1 MAGQAETGTAGQLA
15 HGSMTGS
22 VGTAGMDFSS
32 FQVDRSCGRCGGLIA
47 EPGKVYSYAGK
58 WCHCPTIDS
67 GSMIRRAAEARD
79 AEEKRR
85 QAELDDKQRG
95 NALRDW
101 LDSQPKRPPIPELT
115 AHDFVVWMRGFFA
128 GRSANPIDP
137 HLEALLRDT
146 LSRVK
151 S

>member
-15 HGSMTGS
+15 HGGMTGS
-22 VGTAGMDFSS
+22 VGTAGVDFGS

-47 EPGKVYSYAGK
+47 EPGRVYGYAGK
-58 WCHCPTIDS
+58 WCHCGTLDS
-67 GSMIRRAAEARD
+67 DSMLRRANDARIAED
-79 AEEKRR
+79 KRR

-95 NALRDW
+95 HALRDW
-101 LDSQPKRPPIPELT
+101 LDSQPKRPPQPELT

>member
-1 MAGQAETGTAGQLA
+1 MIGPPVTFTDGTGA
-15 HGSMTGS
+15 
-22 VGTAGMDFSS
+22 DFSTFAIHS
-32 FQVDRSCGRCGGLIA
+32 AADRSCGRCGGLIA

-85 QAELDDKQRG
+85 QVELDDKQRG

-101 LDSQPKRPPIPELT
+101 LDSQPKRPPQPELT

-128 GRSANPIDP
+128 GRMANPTDP
-137 HLEALLRDT
+137 QLEALLRET
-146 LSRVK
+146 LARVR

>member
-1 MAGQAETGTAGQLA
+1 MTFTDGAGAA
-15 HGSMTGS
+15 
-22 VGTAGMDFSS
+22 VGTGAIHSAA
-32 FQVDRSCGRCGGLIA
+32 DRSCGRCGGLIA
-47 EPGKVYSYAGK
+47 EPGKVYGYAGK
-58 WCHCPTIDS
+58 WCHCPNIDWDS
-67 GSMIRRAAEARD
+67 TIRRAAEARD

-85 QAELDDKQRG
+85 QAELDDKHRG

-101 LDSQPKRPPIPELT
+101 LDSQPKRPPQPELT

-128 GRSANPIDP
+128 GRSASPTDP
-137 HLEALLRDT
+137 QLEVLLRDT